1 MDTNQYVNT
10 AAASK
15 LVHKTP
21 ESLRNDRHL
30 KRGLSYY
37 KFGKKVLY
45 ALEDIYIFIEN
56 SKVKVS

>member
-1 MDTNQYVNT
+1 MDAKQYVDTAT
-10 AAASK
+10 AAK
-15 LVHKTP
+15 LLHKTP

-30 KRGLSYY
+30 KRGLDYY

-45 ALEDIYIFIEN
+45 ALEDIHTFIEN

>member
-1 MDTNQYVNT
+1 MEANQYVDT
-10 AAASK
+10 TVAAK

-30 KRGLSYY
+30 KRGLTYY

-45 ALEDIYIFIEN
+45 ALEDIHAFIEK
-56 SKVKVS
+56 SKVTVS